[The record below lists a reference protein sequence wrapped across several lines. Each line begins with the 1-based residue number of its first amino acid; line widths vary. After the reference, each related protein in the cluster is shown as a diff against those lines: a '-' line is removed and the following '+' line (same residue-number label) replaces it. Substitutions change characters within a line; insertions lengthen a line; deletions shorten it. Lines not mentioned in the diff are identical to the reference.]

1 MSNSA
6 FKRPAGNRF
15 GGGQRG
21 PIPVA
26 GGPTPAVGSGT
37 TGTIA
42 SIVDEIAGEEDMIAS
57 IIDEVADE
65 DTTPDETDEGAT
77 LTPVPSTEENVPDTE
92 PADEEASGDE
102 APGEET
108 AAVTDITPDTV
119 AEPATQD
126 PSADSSEA
134 PSEKSTA
141 TEPADAQPEQE
152 SEVTTPPSDNTA
164 AEPTPSPT
172 SDPVPAPEAA
182 QAETPA
188 PTAPTK
194 KAAPK
199 KPARKKAS
207 GTDTTEEV
215 ATKPLVVIS
224 DGKVHYLD
232 SSVYVV
238 NLDDARA
245 VTDAHEVVD
254 FLAGLAEVADSDG
267 KTEVISN
274 LTEILTEKALSR

>member
-37 TGTIA
+37 TGTIT

-65 DTTPDETDEGAT
+65 DTTRDETDEGAT

-119 AEPATQD
+119 AEPATKD
-126 PSADSSEA
+126 PSTDASEA
-134 PSEKSTA
+134 SDSEKSTA

-152 SEVTTPPSDNTA
+152 TEVTTPTPTA
-164 AEPTPSPT
+164 
-172 SDPVPAPEAA
+172 DPAPEAA
-182 QAETPA
+182 KVETPA
-188 PTAPTK
+188 PTAPAK

-207 GTDTTEEV
+207 GADTTEEV
-215 ATKPLVVIS
+215 TTKPLVVIS